1 MSNLYEFFKIIYNEL
16 GGAEMKAA
24 DYELSLNKLI
34 ILFMLNN
41 IKLPMTNTQLSDFI
55 LSKEYTN
62 YFSLQQSLSEL
73 TDTDLVRTEEVQN
86 STRYF
91 ITDSGKKTLFYFENR
106 VPDSIKEEIIEF
118 LKKNKYKLRNE
129 VEITAEYIPE
139 INGEYTIHCLAKEND
154 TVLIELKFNVISKE
168 QALEMCANWKKN
180 SHDIYSKILSELMK

>member
-1 MSNLYEFFKIIYNEL
+1 
-16 GGAEMKAA
+16 MKAA